1 MSDAMGVVNRG
12 GQGVGRQSRRGGGR
26 VRGRRGGRSSV
37 NGRRRVGGLA
47 GGQADRWQG
56 RTSVR
61 VSFNN
66 SVC

>member
-26 VRGRRGGRSSV
+26 VRGRRGGSSV
-37 NGRRRVGGLA
+37 SGRRRVAGLA
-47 GGQADRWQG
+47 GGRADRWQG
-56 RTSVR
+56 RISVR